1 MGRSPRCPSQNT
13 PFKQAAWRHRK
24 LPLLLITDASPSD
37 SGVLLTVPNK
47 DSVLQKGKLTIPEKP
62 QPSEERLMSRL
73 DLYILS
79 LSLSQRS
86 GVLLGWFNDY
96 LGSGSK
102 S

>member
-1 MGRSPRCPSQNT
+1 
-13 PFKQAAWRHRK
+13 
-24 LPLLLITDASPSD
+24 
-37 SGVLLTVPNK
+37 
-47 DSVLQKGKLTIPEKP
+47 
-62 QPSEERLMSRL
+62 MSRL
-73 DLYILS
+73 DLYILP